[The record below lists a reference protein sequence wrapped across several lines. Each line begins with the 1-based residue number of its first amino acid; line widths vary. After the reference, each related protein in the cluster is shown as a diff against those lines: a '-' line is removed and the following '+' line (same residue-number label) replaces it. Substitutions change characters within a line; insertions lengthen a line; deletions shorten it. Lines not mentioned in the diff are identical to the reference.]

1 MELTTLSKILNTEF
15 SPPFLKEGE
24 VRATIQED
32 GTLKIYIGPRDIHI
46 SAEGEVLGAGTCAV
60 GKAVA
65 PPALPGSD

>member
-1 MELTTLSKILNTEF
+1 MELTTLAKILNAEF
-15 SPPFLKEGE
+15 SPPFLREGE
-24 VRATIQED
+24 VRAKMQGD

-46 SAEGEVLGAGTCAV
+46 SADGKVIGAGTCAV

>member
-1 MELTTLSKILNTEF
+1 MQ
-15 SPPFLKEGE
+15 G
-24 VRATIQED
+24 D

-46 SAEGEVLGAGTCAV
+46 SADGKVIGAGTCAV